1 MSKVRYSTNQM
12 GPWHL
17 EWYRDRGL
25 TRMVQKPV
33 RECLGIMH
41 IDKKPGDIIEY
52 EEITEHYAAGRID
65 FWNNLKPDSIYPD
78 EMGVPPMRLEDWR
91 SFGDWLFTFETDF
104 PWTLEQLVEMYER
117 DNPKIRWW
125 KGE

>member
-17 EWYRDRGL
+17 GWYSKRGL
-25 TRMVQKPV
+25 TRMVKKTLEKDSP
-33 RECLGIMH
+33 IS
-41 IDKKPGDIIEY
+41 DKKAGDVIEY

-65 FWNNLKPDSIYPD
+65 FNNTLEPDSIWPD
-78 EMGVPPMRLEDWR
+78 EMGVPPMRAEDWR
-91 SFGDWLFTFETDF
+91 SFGDWLHTFETDF
-104 PWTLEQLVEMYER
+104 PWTLAQIVELYER

-125 KGE
+125 KDE